1 MNARSWNSFAPCVPA
16 FLDFAFAL
24 RFRSYLNI
32 FFCSRVP
39 SFASRSCIAF
49 LNRTL
54 LAFLKFKPVKHA
66 VPVVY
71 GLHKT
76 RSVNLLWENNLF
88 PKRIIKYGKVL
99 AKFFLFTRT
108 ATFLPSIPPLLTAFL
123 YYDRL
128 LWSNLLSSLQ
138 YLNSIFQVI
147 FLFCCRKANMLT
159 AVSLAKIWIPPNPV
173 QLAIRVGWNI
183 IFSELCAGA

>member
-1 MNARSWNSFAPCVPA
+1 MNARSWNAFAPCMPT

-54 LAFLKFKPVKHA
+54 VAFLKFKPVKHA

-76 RSVNLLWENNLF
+76 RSVNLLCENNLF
-88 PKRIIKYGKVL
+88 PKENHKVRKRL
-99 AKFFLFTRT
+99 GQIT

-183 IFSELCAGA
+183 IFKEF

>member
-1 MNARSWNSFAPCVPA
+1 MNARSWNAFAPCVPA

-88 PKRIIKYGKVL
+88 PKENHKVRKRLGQIIFVYSYRHFLALNPPASNSLLVL
-99 AKFFLFTRT
+99 WPPALIKFAKQFTV
-108 ATFLPSIPPLLTAFL
+108 FEFNFSSYFSL
-123 YYDRL
+123 
-128 LWSNLLSSLQ
+128 LLSEGKHVDCCIPGQ
-138 YLNSIFQVI
+138 NMNS
-147 FLFCCRKANMLT
+147 
-159 AVSLAKIWIPPNPV
+159 S
-173 QLAIRVGWNI
+173 
-183 IFSELCAGA
+183 